1 MDDRDDR
8 RLRRFLR
15 SAPGLEEE
23 LALLRRF
30 VGPGDVCVDVGAS
43 YGTYTV
49 PLARLVTPAGW
60 VHAFEPRPRSRAVLR
75 AATAAF
81 TEGNVTVH
89 PVALADREGSEAI
102 VTPRRWWLL
111 PVPGR
116 TFLKGRLH
124 EDYHE
129 DYYEGFQGEF
139 GGAAERTVEVRTLDG
154 LVGSGRI
161 ARLDLVKI
169 DVEGAELRVC
179 EGGVSALSRFRPVVV
194 CEIED
199 RHTRK
204 YGHAA
209 DDVLGW
215 FRDLGYR
222 TYVLHDGRVQPTRT
236 VSTAHNNHLLL
247 PS

>member
-1 MDDRDDR
+1 MDHPDDDR

-15 SAPGLEEE
+15 AAPGLEEE

-30 VGPGDVCVDVGAS
+30 VGPGAVCVDIGAS

-49 PLARLVTPAGW
+49 PLARLVSPGGW
-60 VHAFEPRPRSRAVLR
+60 VHAFEPRSRSRAVLR
-75 AATAAF
+75 SAVAGLTD
-81 TEGNVTVH
+81 GNVSVH
-89 PVALADREGSEAI
+89 PVALADRAGSETI
-102 VTPRRWWLL
+102 VTPRRRWLL

-116 TFLKGRLH
+116 TFLKGTLD
-124 EDYHE
+124 EDYHA
-129 DYYEGFQGEF
+129 GFADEF
-139 GGAAERTVEVRTLDG
+139 GGASERTVEVRTLDAF
-154 LVGSGRI
+154 VDEGRI

-179 EGGVSALSRFRPVVV
+179 EGGAQALARFRPVVV

-204 YGHAA
+204 YGHPA
-209 DDVLGW
+209 DDVLAW

-222 TYVLHDGRVQPTRT
+222 TFVLRAGHLHETDRISPDR
-236 VSTAHNNHLLL
+236 NNHLLL
-247 PS
+247 PD

>member
-8 RLRRFLR
+8 RLRAFLR
-15 SAPGLEEE
+15 AAPGLEEE

-30 VGPGDVCVDVGAS
+30 VRPGDVCVDIGAS

-49 PLARLVTPAGW
+49 PLARLSAPGGW
-60 VHAFEPRPRSRAVLR
+60 VHAFEPRPRSRAVLG
-75 AATAAF
+75 AAVASGTR
-81 TEGNVTVH
+81 GNVTVH
-89 PVALADREGSEAI
+89 PVALADHDGSATI
-102 VTPRRWWLL
+102 VTPRRRWLL

-116 TFLKGRLH
+116 TFLKEPSG
-124 EDYHE
+124 DGYHT
-129 DYYEGFQGEF
+129 DFSGEF
-139 GGAAERTVEVRTLDG
+139 RGAAERKVEVRTLDG
-154 LVGSGRI
+154 YVADGRI
-161 ARLDLVKI
+161 ARVDLVKI

-179 EGGVSALSRFRPVVV
+179 QGAAASLARFRPVVV

-209 DDVLGW
+209 DDVLAW

-222 TYVLHDGRVQPTRT
+222 AHVLRHGGLDPTDA
-236 VSTAHNNHLLL
+236 VSSRRNNHLLL